1 MINVDDNILNQEISS
16 QQKLKEAQTS
26 INSELLAHQSK
37 DEKTEILIED
47 SYNTN
52 YFKPIEK

>member
-16 QQKLKEAQTS
+16 QQKLKEAQTA
-26 INSELLAHQSK
+26 IDSELLAHQSK